1 MFAMLPPPVSGNER
15 RPGFV
20 NLPIQVSV
28 SPITAQLGSD
38 IVVMVGVLGGTATS
52 MAHSFIS

>member
-1 MFAMLPPPVSGNER
+1 MLPPPVSGNER